1 MKTSSHVLSFVLLL
15 SVLLGGC
22 TAQQQNNPSLQT
34 HDHAMAEPP
43 EPAPTY
49 DRLTVY
55 SPLPEQ
61 ETLVYCSAF
70 RKDTGITV
78 DCVYLPAGEMAARLE
93 QEQDAP
99 RASVLLG
106 GSADHYIQL
115 REAGLLEAYQS
126 PELLDVPEAYQ
137 DADGVWNPIYI
148 GTLCFACNRDWFE
161 RTGTPLPTCWD
172 DLLSPALA
180 GQIVM
185 ADPKSS
191 GTSYTTLATLVQARG
206 EDKAWEYLKKL
217 DQNVGEYT
225 RSGIEPAERV
235 KNGEY
240 AVGIVF
246 SHDAFR
252 AALDGYP
259 VEVCSPADGT
269 GYEIGACALVRGGPA
284 EERENA
290 RLFLDW
296 MTSARGE
303 ECYIE
308 AKSCRLPANSTARAV
323 DGLPPLDEVKLISY
337 DLEWAGE
344 NRTRLISYFDTY
356 IYGARTLT

>member
-1 MKTSSHVLSFVLLL
+1 MKNYRFLPSLLML
-15 SVLLGGC
+15 SVLLCSCAG
-22 TAQQQNNPSLQT
+22 QQQNDSLLQEHSST
-34 HDHAMAEPP
+34 VEEAAET
-43 EPAPTY
+43 PAY

-55 SPLPEQ
+55 SPLPER
-61 ETLVYCSAF
+61 ETLLYCSAF

-78 DCVYLPAGEMAARLE
+78 DCVHLPAGEMTDRLE
-93 QEQDAP
+93 QERDDPQ
-99 RASVLLG
+99 ASVLLG
-106 GSADHYIQL
+106 GSADNYIQL
-115 REAGLLEAYQS
+115 QQSGLLEAYQS
-126 PELLDVPEAYQ
+126 PELIDVPEVYQ
-137 DADGVWNPIYI
+137 DERGVWNPIYI
-148 GTLCFACNRDWFE
+148 GTLCFACNRDWFAQ
-161 RTGTPLPTCWD
+161 TGNPLPTCWD
-172 DLLSPALA
+172 DLLAPALRER
-180 GQIVM
+180 IVM

-225 RSGIEPAERV
+225 HSGIEPAERV

-308 AKSCRLPANSTARAV
+308 AKSCRLPANSTARAA

-356 IYGARTLT
+356 IYSARTLT